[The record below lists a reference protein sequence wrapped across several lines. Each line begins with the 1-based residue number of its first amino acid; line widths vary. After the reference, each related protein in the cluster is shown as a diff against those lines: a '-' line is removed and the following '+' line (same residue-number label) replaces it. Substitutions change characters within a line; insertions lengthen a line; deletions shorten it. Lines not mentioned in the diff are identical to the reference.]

1 MAFLDTIRNAL
12 KPDDTKAREQ
22 LDILKKAALGEL
34 VRYRN
39 ELLQKMRNP
48 DAFREEIVPYKM
60 FEHMEQYRVSVTDK
74 AADEISSVVDSF
86 FEGGEKDIKDGFST
100 LIKFAFNAILGSQS
114 AGESSTQNWYIAM
127 ERGALIRVD
136 VMAWRYN
143 FTGEG
148 LITEVKNAFCF
159 TATKSF
165 VDTTNLKDQ
174 ELIYFVAKSLHL
186 SSVEEIIKNKVLA
199 DYVDL
204 LRNGFKRQPVNVA
217 IADYERL
224 LGKPVV
230 FA

>member
-22 LDILKKAALGEL
+22 LDILKKAATGEL
-34 VRYRN
+34 DRYRN
-39 ELLQKMRNP
+39 ELVQKMRNP

-74 AADEISSVVDSF
+74 AAEQISSVVDSF
-86 FEGGEKDIKDGFST
+86 FSGGEKDIKDGFST
-100 LIKFAFNAILGSQS
+100 LIKFAFDAILGSQS
-114 AGESSTQNWYIAM
+114 AGESSTQNWYIAL

-148 LITEVKNAFCF
+148 LITDVKNAFCF

-165 VDTTNLKDQ
+165 VDTATLKDQ

-186 SSVEEIIKNKVLA
+186 SSVDEIIKNKVLA
-199 DYVDL
+199 DYVEF
-204 LRNGFKRQPVNVA
+204 LRKGFRAQPVNAA
-217 IADYERL
+217 IAHYERL
-224 LGKPVV
+224 AGKPVV
-230 FA
+230 LV